1 MKEYIDGCPALA
13 SLRTDPHTHLC
24 VPPLK
29 TGIWEKEE
37 EEKRE
42 GWERRNVN
50 LLVEEKED
58 AAEKG
63 TGEEAYRPSLC

>member
-13 SLRTDPHTHLC
+13 SLCIDPHAHLC

-29 TGIWEKEE
+29 RGIWEKGE

-42 GWERRNVN
+42 EREKRNTN

-63 TGEEAYRPSLC
+63 TGEKAYRPSLC